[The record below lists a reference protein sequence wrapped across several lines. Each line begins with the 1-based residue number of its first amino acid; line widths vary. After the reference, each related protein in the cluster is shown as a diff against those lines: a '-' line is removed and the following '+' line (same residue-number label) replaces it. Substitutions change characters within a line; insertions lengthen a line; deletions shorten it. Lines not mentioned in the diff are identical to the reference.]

1 MSIKITGMDEL
12 INTLDNKFGPE
23 AVKKLSDKALLKGAE
38 VFVKILNETITASG
52 HKGYSRGRTV
62 GATTISKEGNRR
74 VLKIHWNDGSGTHRI
89 IHLNEWGTVINPNP
103 PRKGAIA
110 RAMRNGE
117 EAYRQAIKQAIL
129 EEL

>member
-12 INTLDNKFGPE
+12 IGVLDDKFGPE
-23 AVKKLSDKALLKGAE
+23 AIARLSDEALLRGAD
-38 VFVKILNETITASG
+38 VFIKVLNASIAASG

-62 GATTISKEGNRR
+62 RATTISKEGNRR
-74 VLKIHWNDGSGTHRI
+74 VLKIHWNDGSGTYRI

-117 EAYRQAIKQAIL
+117 GAYRQAIKQALL
-129 EEL
+129 EAI